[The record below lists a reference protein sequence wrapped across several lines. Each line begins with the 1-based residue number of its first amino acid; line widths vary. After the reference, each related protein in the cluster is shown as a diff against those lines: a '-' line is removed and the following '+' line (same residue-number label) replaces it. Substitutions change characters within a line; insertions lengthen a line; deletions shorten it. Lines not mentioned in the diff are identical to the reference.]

1 MRISFI
7 EFQESI
13 SKYVE
18 LAKTQDIIV
27 NADDNVLFKVV
38 PFEETV
44 KYNPEFV
51 QNILQVNEEAE
62 KGYVVK
68 VNDANDIWKDIL

>member
-27 NADDNVLFKVV
+27 NADDNVLFKIV

-44 KYNPEFV
+44 KYNTEFV

-68 VNDANDIWKDIL
+68 VNDANDIWNDIL